1 MIATDDIGELAAKL
15 MQEQWAGVRIVE
27 LEGPRR
33 TSPDDIAAAFAQVLG
48 KPVRAQAVPRETW
61 EALFVGQG
69 MKYPMPRIQMLD
81 GFNQG
86 WIDFEGHREAIVK
99 GKTQLVDVIRKLV
112 AR

>member
-1 MIATDDIGELAAKL
+1 VNEYVI
-15 MQEQWAGVRIVE
+15 
-27 LEGPRR
+27 
-33 TSPDDIAAAFAQVLG
+33 G